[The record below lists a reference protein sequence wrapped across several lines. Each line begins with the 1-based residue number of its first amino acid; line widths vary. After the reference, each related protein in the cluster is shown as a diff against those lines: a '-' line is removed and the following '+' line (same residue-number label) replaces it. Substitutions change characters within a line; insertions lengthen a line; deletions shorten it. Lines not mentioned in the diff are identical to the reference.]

1 MTPERRNLTDDE
13 REAILREVL
22 LRSNGSYITRLPK
35 GFSQEL
41 ADKYKCH
48 VSTIR
53 RVLAVAKQQG
63 IGGGNMKVT
72 VASKM
77 KGRVGR
83 KKAFT
88 AEQVKAKLLQ
98 VPLAQRT
105 TLRSISERTGISLGS
120 LHRYLKLGL
129 FRSHS
134 NAIKPLLTDANKYG
148 RMKHAVE
155 FVGSTLELNDMLQFV
170 HLDEKWFYIT
180 KVSRKYYLVPGEKE
194 PKRECK
200 SKQYITKVMFLCAV
214 ARPRYNHATDSW
226 WDGKIGIW
234 PFVEPVAAQRDSVNR
249 KAGTLE
255 TKSITVTK
263 DVYRTFLLDKV
274 LPAIVAKWPRADHT
288 IKLQHDNARAH
299 VTPEDAKLKAALDT
313 YKAVGW
319 HMSLAPQPPNS
330 PDTNV
335 LDLGVFAAIQSLQHR
350 KSARTIDELVGHVE
364 SAFVEYPLARLNH
377 TFMTLQSCLVE
388 TLKLFGDNAYKVP
401 HMSKEKEERKGMLPQ
416 NVSCPR
422 DVFEAAK
429 VRLDGVAYAKL
440 DCVLAAELEEARCI
454 DELAQALETIALDD
468 DEPDDI
474 ISALCD
480 AGIDPISVED
490 DE

>member
-1 MTPERRNLTDDE
+1 
-13 REAILREVL
+13 
-22 LRSNGSYITRLPK
+22 
-35 GFSQEL
+35 
-41 ADKYKCH
+41 
-48 VSTIR
+48 
-53 RVLAVAKQQG
+53 
-63 IGGGNMKVT
+63 
-72 VASKM
+72 M

-83 KKAFT
+83 KKVFT

-98 VPLAQRT
+98 VPLAQPT
-105 TLRSISERTGISLGS
+105 TLRSISER
-120 LHRYLKLGL
+120 
-129 FRSHS
+129 
-134 NAIKPLLTDANKYG
+134 TDANKYG

-180 KVSRKYYLVPGEKE
+180 KKE

-200 SKQYITKVMFLCAV
+200 SKQYITKVMFLCTV
-214 ARPRYNHATDSW
+214 ARPRYNHTTDSW

-274 LPAIVAKWPRADHT
+274 LPAIVAKWPYADHT
-288 IKLQHDNARAH
+288 IKLQHDNAGAH
-299 VTPEDAKLKAALDT
+299 ATPEDAKLKAALDT
-313 YKAVGW
+313 YKALGW
-319 HMSLAPQPPNS
+319 YMSLAPQPPNS

-335 LDLGVFAAIQSLQHR
+335 LDLGFFAAIQSLQHR

-377 TFMTLQSCLVE
+377 TLTLQSCLVE

-429 VRLDGVAYAKL
+429 VRLDGVSYAKL
-440 DCVLAAELEEARCI
+440 DCFLAAELEEARCI

-474 ISALCD
+474 MSALCD